1 MYQTPTS
8 KRGDAVV
15 RPNALKASNY
25 RHLPLAETLIYAC
38 RINMIDTGGT
48 MHIIGMDWHLPSK
61 P

>member
-1 MYQTPTS
+1 MIRS
-8 KRGDAVV
+8 
-15 RPNALKASNY
+15 NALKASNY

-38 RINMIDTGGT
+38 RINIIDTGGT